1 MFGRSFVA
9 FSCFFSTVTFF
20 ENCVSVFRIF
30 ARSSSVKTGLDS
42 SPTFDLRMSESLKA
56 ICQRFK
62 RGVAKVTCSAIEI
75 DVNQPYVTNSN
86 TDEEVCGSAFF
97 VPSQYLYLPKNDGS
111 KRYLVTNAHVI
122 DGCPTLRVALTF
134 PELGK
139 CKMWAKVILA
149 CQPLDFAILEV
160 DAIYNEHLEME
171 IGRTFAEI
179 MKGIPPVKPRKK
191 IVDTTKEVS
200 YEATGIGFPLA
211 SEDCHISSG
220 KISGR
225 HAHYLQVN
233 ASINGGNSGGPLFDS
248 KGHLIGVCAASFD
261 ESEGITL
268 AIPWHDIDKML
279 CHYWDTKSLTLQ
291 CPNLGIATE
300 KLIDSYAS
308 VKLKNSN
315 VKGALVT
322 KVFQSSILKSKNLKA
337 TNVICSIGDRSHEFD
352 IDRNGLVNLKHQLD
366 KVKFSSLNVLLL
378 LDPDSTFIRVFDGRK
393 KRTINFKLEIQNNVL
408 RNCMPVLEAIEC
420 FIFGGVV
427 FCQFYNNHI
436 EDLED
441 EALDPGI
448 VQFLSESKG
457 SEPAVV
463 ITGFRLPSSIM
474 QQGYNLKKLTVLKK
488 VNNKKVATIA
498 EAKRILFKLVSD
510 YAQKKEKRYVSMDI
524 GGSCKKTIYVDL
536 KLAFELEPLLYCTP
550 GYSRDHSIIQI
561 ESNSSK
567 RSRKEI

>member
-1 MFGRSFVA
+1 
-9 FSCFFSTVTFF
+9 
-20 ENCVSVFRIF
+20 
-30 ARSSSVKTGLDS
+30 
-42 SPTFDLRMSESLKA
+42 MSDSLKA

-75 DVNQPYVTNSN
+75 DVNQPYVTTGN

-97 VPSQYLYLPKNDGS
+97 VPSQYLYLPRNDGS

-122 DGCPTLRVALTF
+122 DACPTMRVALTF

-160 DAIYNEHLEME
+160 DANYNEHLESE
-171 IGRTFAEI
+171 IGKTFAAI
-179 MKGIPPVKPRKK
+179 MRTIPPVKPRKK

-200 YEATGIGFPLA
+200 HEATGIGFPLA

-225 HAHYLQVN
+225 HAHFLQVN
-233 ASINGGNSGGPLFDS
+233 ASINGGNSGGPLFDA
-248 KGHLIGVCAASFD
+248 KGNLIGVCAASFD

-279 CHYWDTKSLTLQ
+279 CHYWDKSSLTLQ
-291 CPNLGIATE
+291 CPNLGVATE
-300 KLIDSYAS
+300 KLIDSYAV

-322 KVFQSSILKSKNLKA
+322 KVFASSVLMDKKLKA
-337 TNVICSIGDRSHEFD
+337 NNVICSIGDASHEFD
-352 IDRNGLVNLKHQLD
+352 IDRNGLVHLKHQLD

-378 LDPDSTFIRVFDGRK
+378 LDPATTFIRVFDGKK
-393 KRTINFKLEIQNNVL
+393 KRTINFELEVQQDIL
-408 RNCMPVLEAIEC
+408 RNCMPVLEPIEC
-420 FIFGGVV
+420 FTFGGVV
-427 FCQFYNNHI
+427 FSRFYNNHI
-436 EDLED
+436 EDTED

-457 SEPAVV
+457 SESAVV
-463 ITGFRLPSSIM
+463 ITAFRLPSSIL
-474 QQGYNLKKLTVLKK
+474 QQGYSLKRLSVLKK
-488 VNNKKVATIA
+488 INNKKVNTV
-498 EAKRILFKLVSD
+498 EAAKDIL
-510 YAQKKEKRYVSMDI
+510 QKAISQYIDDKEKRYVSMDI
-524 GGSCKKTIYVDL
+524 GGSCKTTIYVDL
-536 KLAFELEPLLYCTP
+536 KLAFDLEPMLYMTP
-550 GYSRDHSIIQI
+550 GYSPSHSVLQLPTRK
-561 ESNSSK
+561 SK
-567 RSRKEI
+567 RQRTKF

>member
-1 MFGRSFVA
+1 MLF
-9 FSCFFSTVTFF
+9 VTFC
-20 ENCVSVFRIF
+20 ENVVNVCLIF
-30 ARSSSVKTGLDS
+30 ARSSSVKTGFVS
-42 SPTFDLRMSESLKA
+42 SPNFDFKMSDSLKA

-75 DVNQPYVTNSN
+75 DVNQPYVTTGN

-122 DGCPTLRVALTF
+122 DACPTMQVALTF

-160 DAIYNEHLEME
+160 DANYNEHLETE
-171 IGRTFAEI
+171 IGKTFADI
-179 MKGIPPVKPRKK
+179 MRGIPPVKPRKK

-200 YEATGIGFPLA
+200 HEATGIGFPLA

-225 HAHYLQVN
+225 HAHFLQVN
-233 ASINGGNSGGPLFDS
+233 ASINGGNSGGPLFDA
-248 KGHLIGVCAASFD
+248 KGNLIGVCAASFD

-279 CHYWDTKSLTLQ
+279 CHYWDKQSLTLQ

-300 KLIDSYAS
+300 KLIDSYAA
-308 VKLKNSN
+308 VKLKHSN

-322 KVFQSSILKSKNLKA
+322 KVFKSSVLKSKNLKPN
-337 TNVICSIGDRSHEFD
+337 NVICSIGDKSHEFD
-352 IDRNGLVNLKHQLD
+352 IDRNGLVHLKHQLD

-378 LDPDSTFIRVFDGRK
+378 LDPESTFIRIFDGKK
-393 KRTINFKLEIQNNVL
+393 KRTINFMLEIQENVL
-408 RNCMPVLEAIEC
+408 RNCMPVLEPIEC

-427 FCQFYNNHI
+427 FSQFYNNHI

-463 ITGFRLPSSIM
+463 ITAFRLPSSIL
-474 QQGYNLKKLTVLKK
+474 QQGYTLKKLTVLRKL
-488 VNNKKVATIA
+488 NNKKISTVAD
-498 EAKRILFKLVSD
+498 AKAILQNVVLEYTKN
-510 YAQKKEKRYVSMDI
+510 QEKRYVSMDI
-524 GGSCKKTIYVDL
+524 GGTCKTTVYVDL
-536 KLAFELEPLLYCTP
+536 KLAFDLEPMLYMTP
-550 GYSRDHSIIQI
+550 GF
-561 ESNSSK
+561 
-567 RSRKEI
+567 SRKHSVIELPETKTKRQRSKIDL

>member
-1 MFGRSFVA
+1 
-9 FSCFFSTVTFF
+9 
-20 ENCVSVFRIF
+20 
-30 ARSSSVKTGLDS
+30 
-42 SPTFDLRMSESLKA
+42 MSESLKA

-62 RGVAKVTCSAIEI
+62 RGVAKVTCSSIEI
-75 DVNQPYVTNSN
+75 DVNQPYVTTGN

-122 DGCPTLRVALTF
+122 DGCPTRRVALTF

-160 DAIYNEHLEME
+160 DAIYNEHLETE
-171 IGRTFAEI
+171 IGKTFAEI

-233 ASINGGNSGGPLFDS
+233 ASINGGNSGGPLFDA
-248 KGHLIGVCAASFD
+248 KGNLIGVCAASFD

-279 CHYWDTKSLTLQ
+279 CHYWDKESLTLQ

-300 KLIDSYAS
+300 KLIDSYAT

-322 KVFQSSILKSKNLKA
+322 KVFQSSVLRSKNLKA
-337 TNVICSIGDRSHEFD
+337 NHVICSIGDRSHEFD

-366 KVKFSSLNVLLL
+366 KVKFCSLNVLLL
-378 LDPDSTFIRVFDGRK
+378 LDPDSTFVRIFDGKRR
-393 KRTINFKLEIQNNVL
+393 RTINFSLEIQHGVL
-408 RNCMPVLEAIEC
+408 RNCMPVLEPIEC

-474 QQGYNLKKLTVLKK
+474 QQGYSLKKLTVLKK
-488 VNNKKVATIA
+488 INNKKITTVE
-498 EAKRILFKLVSD
+498 EAQSILTRLVSE
-510 YAQKKEKRYVSMDI
+510 YMEKKEKRYVSMDI
-524 GGSCKKTIYVDL
+524 GGSCKKTVYVDL

-550 GYSRDHSIIQI
+550 GYSRQHSVIQL
-561 ESNSSK
+561 EANSLK
-567 RSRKEI
+567 RKEI

>member
-1 MFGRSFVA
+1 M
-9 FSCFFSTVTFF
+9 ST
-20 ENCVSVFRIF
+20 
-30 ARSSSVKTGLDS
+30 
-42 SPTFDLRMSESLKA
+42 SLKA

-62 RGVAKVTCSAIEI
+62 RGVAKVTCSSIDI
-75 DVNQPYVTNSN
+75 DVNQPYVTNGS

-97 VPSQYLYLPKNDGS
+97 VPSQYLYLPKDCGS

-122 DGCPTLRVALTF
+122 DGCPTRRVALTF

-160 DAIYNEHLEME
+160 DADKNSHLEKE
-171 IGRTFAEI
+171 IGRTFAEVVRS
-179 MKGIPPVKPRKK
+179 IPLVKPRRK

-200 YEATGIGFPLA
+200 LEATGIGFPLA

-233 ASINGGNSGGPLFDS
+233 ASINGGNSGGPLFLGGD
-248 KGHLIGVCAASFD
+248 LIGVCAASFD

-279 CHYWDTKSLTLQ
+279 KHYWDKESLTLQ
-291 CPNLGIATE
+291 CPSLGVAFN
-300 KLIDSYAS
+300 KLIDAYAV
-308 VKLKNSN
+308 VKLKEPSI
-315 VKGALVT
+315 KGALVA
-322 KVFQSSILKSKNLKA
+322 KVFDSSQLKKLGLRKNH
-337 TNVICSIGDRSHEFD
+337 VIMSIGDATHEYD

-378 LDPDSTFIRVFDGRK
+378 LDPDTTFIRTYDGKRR
-393 KRTINFKLEIQNNVL
+393 RTINFELQIQEGVL
-408 RNCMPVLEAIEC
+408 RNCMPVLEPIPCAIL
-420 FIFGGVV
+420 GGIV
-427 FCQFYNNHI
+427 FCQFFNNHI

-457 SEPAVV
+457 SESAVV
-463 ITGFRLPSSIM
+463 ITAFRLPSSIV
-474 QQGYNLKKLTVLKK
+474 QQGYALKKLSILRK
-488 VNNKKVATIA
+488 VNGKVVKTIA
-498 EAKRILFKLVSD
+498 EFRKLMQKEVERYLADAK
-510 YAQKKEKRYVSMDI
+510 KRYVALEI
-524 GGSCKKTIYVDL
+524 GGSMNETIYVDL
-536 KLAFELEPLLYCTP
+536 ELLMRLEPMLYCTP
-550 GYSRDHSIIQI
+550 GYSRDHSIVQV
-561 ESNSSK
+561 EQSSRK
-567 RSRKEI
+567 RSISDI